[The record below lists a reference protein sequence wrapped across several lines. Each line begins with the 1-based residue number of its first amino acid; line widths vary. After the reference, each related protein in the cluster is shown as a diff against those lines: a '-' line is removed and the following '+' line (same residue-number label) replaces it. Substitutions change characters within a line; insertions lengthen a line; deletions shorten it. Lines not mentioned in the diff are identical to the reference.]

1 MKKNLE
7 KGIRFKAA
15 FLYIISI
22 VGIVAM
28 IFYINDLR
36 KDVYSYKQDIEHQH
50 KLLSTTND
58 LVYNVSEAQ
67 SLSGLFL
74 LTKKNSYK
82 KSFDE
87 SVDSIKVLID
97 SLIIMKPSEEENLL
111 KIETLLR
118 NQSNNISRL
127 NRQLRV
133 TNPVN
138 AISEQLK
145 EYQEPLKNDTLIV
158 TVHNDTLLNEVP
170 RKGFFRRIGE
180 VFKPSKDSMR
190 IVINQRTDTVR
201 SQQLKDSLEII
212 YDKVENIAQ
221 QAEIAYDQ
229 SIRNIERQINT
240 LISAD
245 KEISVELSALLLQLH
260 RQTLDSTVSIIE
272 NSEASIS
279 RNYKNSIIG
288 GIIALLL
295 ILIFITLIITD
306 VNQGYKARKELE
318 HANDII
324 KDTMESRHKLLLSVS
339 HDIKSPL
346 NSISGYL
353 DFMQED
359 ESVRSMKNS
368 ASHILSMLENLL
380 DFSSLEQGKLKK
392 STSDFSLNTLFT
404 DIYDMFLPLA
414 SRKELELSFKC
425 DDIRINADQM
435 KLKQLIINLVSNA
448 IKYTTE
454 GEIRFTAEYEERNLV
469 LSVTDTGAGIP
480 ENKLTELYKPFSRI
494 EENNKL
500 AHGSGLGLFVV
511 KGIVDLFEG
520 KIEYDSEIDM
530 GTTVT
535 VTFPTEISD
544 KQIPKGA
551 KRIRV
556 YDDDPVILRVV
567 SDMLSSLGHIV
578 TDEDCDMIITDME
591 MGDITGIDILR
602 QAGDKPVIVMTGKSD
617 YSTDIALETGFTG
630 YLPKPVSPESLRN
643 MIGEGESFEDF
654 LGDDFSEIVE
664 LFRLT
669 SKEDMQRLRDALGN
683 NDFRS
688 ARAVCHKMLPM
699 FTQLGYRTDEL
710 IRIDINK
717 DNEYDNWQKDV
728 EAVLATEI

>member
-1 MKKNLE
+1 
-7 KGIRFKAA
+7 
-15 FLYIISI
+15 
-22 VGIVAM
+22 
-28 IFYINDLR
+28 
-36 KDVYSYKQDIEHQH
+36 
-50 KLLSTTND
+50 
-58 LVYNVSEAQ
+58 
-67 SLSGLFL
+67 
-74 LTKKNSYK
+74 
-82 KSFDE
+82 
-87 SVDSIKVLID
+87 
-97 SLIIMKPSEEENLL
+97 MKPSEEENLL

-318 HANDII
+318 YANDII

-435 KLKQLIINLVSNA
+435 GCKCKSIANA
-448 IKYTTE
+448 
-454 GEIRFTAEYEERNLV
+454 NV
-469 LSVTDTGAGIP
+469 
-480 ENKLTELYKPFSRI
+480 
-494 EENNKL
+494 
-500 AHGSGLGLFVV
+500 
-511 KGIVDLFEG
+511 
-520 KIEYDSEIDM
+520 
-530 GTTVT
+530 
-535 VTFPTEISD
+535 
-544 KQIPKGA
+544 
-551 KRIRV
+551 
-556 YDDDPVILRVV
+556 
-567 SDMLSSLGHIV
+567 
-578 TDEDCDMIITDME
+578 
-591 MGDITGIDILR
+591 
-602 QAGDKPVIVMTGKSD
+602 
-617 YSTDIALETGFTG
+617 
-630 YLPKPVSPESLRN
+630 
-643 MIGEGESFEDF
+643 
-654 LGDDFSEIVE
+654 
-664 LFRLT
+664 
-669 SKEDMQRLRDALGN
+669 
-683 NDFRS
+683 
-688 ARAVCHKMLPM
+688 
-699 FTQLGYRTDEL
+699 
-710 IRIDINK
+710 
-717 DNEYDNWQKDV
+717 
-728 EAVLATEI
+728 